1 VGAVGLEIPSHDTVQ
16 IASKVTGL
24 EVSRATLVV
33 RDVASSPRNDS
44 DVGSADVLYDD
55 GQTPESLVGAP
66 FVDPRVANY

>member
-1 VGAVGLEIPSHDTVQ
+1 
-16 IASKVTGL
+16 VTGL